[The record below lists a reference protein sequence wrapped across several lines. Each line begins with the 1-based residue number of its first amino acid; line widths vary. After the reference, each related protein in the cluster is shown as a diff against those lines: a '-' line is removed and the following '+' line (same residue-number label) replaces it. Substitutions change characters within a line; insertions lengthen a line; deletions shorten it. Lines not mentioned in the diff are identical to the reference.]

1 MRTFHLHLLI
11 INHIKTCSQ
20 IFHFIIKQYNFMKM
34 KTVKVFLRISKK
46 KSCRKKG
53 EVKIPIIMTSQLV
66 FTGLFIQY

>member
-1 MRTFHLHLLI
+1 MFSHFSFH
-11 INHIKTCSQ
+11 NKTIQ
-20 IFHFIIKQYNFMKM
+20 FHENENGQS
-34 KTVKVFLRISKK
+34 FLRISKK